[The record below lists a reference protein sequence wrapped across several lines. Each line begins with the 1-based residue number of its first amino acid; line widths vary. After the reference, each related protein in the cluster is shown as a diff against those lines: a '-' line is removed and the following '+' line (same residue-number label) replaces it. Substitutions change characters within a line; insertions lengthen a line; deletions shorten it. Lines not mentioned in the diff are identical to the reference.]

1 METATRRTG
10 GMSDLLLHDRPEE
23 HATLTVLP
31 AAVSFPSPRA
41 RSA

>member
-1 METATRRTG
+1 MR
-10 GMSDLLLHDRPEE
+10 DLLLHDRPEE

-31 AAVSFPSPRA
+31 AAVSCLSPQA